1 MTQTAHA
8 LAQESYARCQ
18 RAPHFF
24 ASFYEHLLAADP
36 AVPPM
41 FANTEF
47 PKQYKVLQ
55 HGLGL
60 LLSYANK
67 RDEALLERIA
77 LRHSLSGVNV
87 HPSMYPLFVDSLL
100 ATVREHDPRCT
111 EETETAWRAALQ
123 PGIEFMMSRY

>member
-18 RAPHFF
+18 RSPRFF
-24 ASFYEHLLAADP
+24 PSFYEHLLASDP

-41 FANTEF
+41 FAKTEF

-60 LLSYANK
+60 LLSYGNK
-67 RDEALLERIA
+67 RDEDLLERIA

-87 HPSMYPLFVDSLL
+87 HPTMYSLFVDSLL
-100 ATVREHDPRCT
+100 ATVREHDPRCDV
-111 EETETAWRAALQ
+111 ETEAAWRDALR